1 MTRKTMHAGSFYPR
15 AGEQIIS
22 QIRKWTEGKPQAPA
36 GEKNLGLI
44 VPHAGYVYSGE
55 CAARGFHFISAEDFD
70 SCVILHPSH
79 HGSHFEFSVSP
90 FEEYESPLGKLELD
104 QDLYDSL
111 SQTPGN
117 ARGENRLHEME
128 HSMEVQ
134 LPFIKHFFPR
144 AKICPVMI
152 GRPYPEV
159 AIALASKLHEAIAA
173 DGKRIGIIV
182 STDLSHY
189 YNSDTAEKMDTLIAK
204 YITSLDTDGLWQS
217 ILRRRCEAC
226 GIGGI
231 LTLLYYALK
240 FPDARARTIHYTHS
254 GKVTGDNLQVVG
266 YLSSEV
272 YLRGGESE

>member
-1 MTRKTMHAGSFYPR
+1 MHAGSFYPR
-15 AGEQIIS
+15 SGEQIVS
-22 QIRKWTEGKPQAPA
+22 QIQGWTKGARPAPE
-36 GEKNLGLI
+36 GEKTLGLI

-55 CAARGFHFISAEDFD
+55 CAARGFHSISGEDFD
-70 SCVILHPSH
+70 SFVILHPSH
-79 HGSHFEFSVSP
+79 HGMHYDYSVSP
-90 FEEYESPLGKLELD
+90 FEEYDSPLGKLELD
-104 QDLYDSL
+104 QDLYDSM

-117 ARGENRLHEME
+117 ARGENRLHETE

-134 LPFIKHFFPR
+134 LPFIKHFFPQAR
-144 AKICPVMI
+144 ICPIMI

-159 AIALASKLHEAIAA
+159 AIALAGKLHEAITASS
-173 DGKRIGIIV
+173 KKTGIIV

-217 ILRRRCEAC
+217 VQRRRCEAC

-266 YLSSEV
+266 YLSSV
-272 YLRGGESE
+272 IYV